1 VTRLRSLDVEVRRR
15 NLITTILIVGLAAR
29 SAYLAAEP
37 SWNPAEAVK
46 DAEKDISA
54 KRVQFYWSG
63 SIAVSPVGVPLDFA
77 KQYPR
82 ADAGVGCVTNDI
94 PLREKQEKYAR
105 LYNEKMYELV
115 SKNPEVGKLNAK

>member
-1 VTRLRSLDVEVRRR
+1 MLQTEMRTRR
-15 NLITTILIVGLAAR
+15 NIRRSFLIVTLAVTPVC
-29 SAYLAAEP
+29 LAAEP
-37 SWNPAEAVK
+37 SWNPTDAVR

-63 SIAVSPVGVPLDFA
+63 SIAVFPVGVPLEFA

-105 LYNEKMYELV
+105 LYNEKMCGFVL
-115 SKNPEVGKLNAK
+115 KNPEIGKLKPK